1 MCCGFCPGLW
11 KMIQNTSVSLIFFVR
26 ILETGI
32 VVGDVI
38 VVGWYYKWDICP
50 VCVSLSVEQESN
62 VNVNDISY
70 SYNTTN
76 WLLFRFNNILKKF
89 FSQEFI
95 YFGKFVVCVSTAPQS
110 SVNWI
115 KIRPVMYSEG
125 VRGLDPLQLLWSLMF
140 NVSLVCFS
148 GFS

>member
-1 MCCGFCPGLW
+1 
-11 KMIQNTSVSLIFFVR
+11 MIQNTSVSLIFFVR

-50 VCVSLSVEQESN
+50 VCVSLSVEEESN
-62 VNVNDISY
+62 VNVNDVSY

-76 WLLFRFNNILKKF
+76 WLLFRNILKKF

-95 YFGKFVVCVSTAPQS
+95 HFGKFVVCVFTAPQS

-115 KIRPVMYSEG
+115 KSDQWCIAKGYG
-125 VRGLDPLQLLWSLMF
+125 G
-140 NVSLVCFS
+140 
-148 GFS
+148 